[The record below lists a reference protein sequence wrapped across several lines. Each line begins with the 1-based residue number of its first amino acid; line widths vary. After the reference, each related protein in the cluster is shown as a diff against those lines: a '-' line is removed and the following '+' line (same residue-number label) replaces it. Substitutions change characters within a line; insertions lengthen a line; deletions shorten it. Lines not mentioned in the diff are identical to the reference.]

1 MHFEVLGTDEEASD
15 STTKLKAQ
23 LVNDL
28 FSVIGFLA
36 DSHCSSLGGMGDSCI

>member
-1 MHFEVLGTDEEASD
+1 MGTDEEASD

-28 FSVIGFLA
+28 FSVIGFLG
-36 DSHCSSLGGMGDSCI
+36 DCSSLGGMADSHI